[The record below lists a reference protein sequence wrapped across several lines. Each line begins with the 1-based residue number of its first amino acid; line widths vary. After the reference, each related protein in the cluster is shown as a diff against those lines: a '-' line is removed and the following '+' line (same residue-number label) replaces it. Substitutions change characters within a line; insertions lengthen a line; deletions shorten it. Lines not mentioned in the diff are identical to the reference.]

1 MPVFIMNVNV
11 NLTTQEK
18 LLLIT
23 NINLPL

>member
-1 MPVFIMNVNV
+1 MPVFIMNVNEF
-11 NLTTQEK
+11 LTAQEK